1 MPSIIL
7 RHPSCALWSIRGPSA
22 RDSILLPVLAI
33 PTLRAR
39 VERDVH
45 RRAVTLAPHV
55 QSAPISFLL
64 PRNLR
69 FARSEGIAD
78 FVGNLLR
85 KRRIRVNRPA
95 AEIERVGIP
104 SEAREAGFRKGN
116 FPPSEPSHGI
126 ELGRLKLDR
135 REAGRQRLIEP
146 DLDALVEHRI
156 DLATAK
162 RPKRRTSDGPP
173 QRMRRPPHDSMSL
186 SAKPWSANA

>member
-1 MPSIIL
+1 
-7 RHPSCALWSIRGPSA
+7 
-22 RDSILLPVLAI
+22 LPVLAI

-55 QSAPISFLL
+55 QSAPIGSLL

-69 FARSEGIAD
+69 FARGEGIAD

-104 SEAREAGFRKGN
+104 SEAREAGFRKGSKFGN
-116 FPPSEPSHGI
+116 MQF
-126 ELGRLKLDR
+126 RLVKHTS
-135 REAGRQRLIEP
+135 RL
-146 DLDALVEHRI
+146 ANK
-156 DLATAK
+156 TAA
-162 RPKRRTSDGPP
+162 S
-173 QRMRRPPHDSMSL
+173 
-186 SAKPWSANA
+186 